1 MSLLVEPTGRR
12 RRRMIRKSEDLPE
25 KVSVTPAKG
34 RRKTDQSGREGASRI
49 NF

>member
-1 MSLLVEPTGRR
+1 MSLLAKPTGRR
-12 RRRMIRKSEDLPE
+12 RRRLIRKSEDLPE

-34 RRKTDQSGREGASRI
+34 RGMSDQSGREGASRI